1 MGNSVSRREFMRL
14 GAGAG
19 LAVTLAGRSAVGAA
33 GKPAAGGKPLR
44 VGFIGVGGRGS
55 SDLNQAL
62 GCDGAEVVTICDIT
76 PENLKRALDTV
87 EKKTGK
93 RPEGFGD
100 YPYQYRQ
107 LLKRDDIDCIVIA
120 TPCYWHEV
128 MYMDALNAGKSF
140 YGEKPM
146 AITAGG
152 VKAVAEAAKKNPK
165 VVVQI
170 GFQWGASPAR
180 RDIIQKVRDGLIGE
194 LLDGRFQRLNDWGG
208 PTGWYTDRNQSGDWM
223 LEQAVH
229 EFNLMWMVTRANPIS
244 CTAVGR
250 SGILPGRTT
259 TDYYTAILQYPD
271 PLKNLVLHYSHGWIE
286 MPGFTK
292 MGGLRTE
299 FVGTKGAL
307 DVMGSFVQL
316 REKAAGGEARIAG
329 QGGDGDTR
337 EHLENFFECVRN
349 GTPDKANCG
358 VANGAGASIIGLMI
372 RQSLEQKRPVTLE
385 ETLAD
390 TRTVPVPPA

>member
-1 MGNSVSRREFMRL
+1 MSTSVSRRDFMRI

-19 LAVTLAGRSAVGAA
+19 LAATVASRGVLGAA
-33 GKPAAGGKPLR
+33 KSAAVKKLR
-44 VGFIGVGGRGS
+44 VGWIGVGGRGS
-55 SDLNQAL
+55 ADLNQTL
-62 GCDGAEVVTICDIT
+62 SCDGVEVVTICDIT

-87 EKKTGK
+87 ERKTGK

-107 LLKRDDIDCIVIA
+107 LLKRDDIDCVVIA

-128 MYMDALNAGKSF
+128 MYVDALNAGKSF
-140 YGEKPM
+140 YGEKPL

-152 VKAVAEAAKKNPK
+152 VKAVNEAAKKNPNA
-165 VVVQI
+165 VMQI
-170 GFQWGASPAR
+170 GFQWGAAPAR
-180 RDIIQKVRDGLIGE
+180 RDIIQKVRNGLIGE
-194 LLDGRFQRLNDWGG
+194 LLEGRFQRLNDWDGHA
-208 PTGWYTDRNQSGDWM
+208 GWYTDRNQSGDWM

-229 EFNLMWMVTRANPIS
+229 EFNLMWMVTQTNPIL
-244 CTAVGR
+244 CYTAGR
-250 SGILPGRTT
+250 SGIIPGRTT
-259 TDYYTAILQYPD
+259 TNYYATILQYPD

-286 MPGFTK
+286 VPGFTK

-299 FVGTKGAL
+299 FIGTKGAL
-307 DVMGSFVQL
+307 DVMGSFAQL
-316 REKAAGGEARIAG
+316 REKPKGGDIKIMG

-349 GTPDKANCG
+349 GAPEKANCG
-358 VANGAGASIIGLMI
+358 LANGTGASIIGLMI
-372 RQSLEQKRPVTLE
+372 RQSLEMKKPVTLE

-390 TRTVPVPPA
+390 TRTVPVPPV